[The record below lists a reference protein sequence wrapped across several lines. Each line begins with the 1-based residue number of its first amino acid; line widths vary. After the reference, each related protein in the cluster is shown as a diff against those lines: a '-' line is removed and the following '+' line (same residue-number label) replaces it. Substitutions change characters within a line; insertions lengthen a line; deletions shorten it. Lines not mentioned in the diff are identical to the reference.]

1 MHAAAVIQ
9 HTEQKAACLHG
20 VDIAAGGVL
29 LGQDLG
35 CGAVGFQIVP
45 EQAVPQADVERG
57 KIGERLLQRL
67 LEQRRVHSLAHHGC
81 QAEYVG
87 IAPARHHGKDIRG
100 VVQLV
105 PPRGCSAFFMEKIG
119 SFNREDGNG
128 RAALGQGGLRAAES
142 GEGGGP
148 GRMGGDAGKIR
159 RKVKGRWPR
168 RWPARPRDWGAG
180 RRAGQIPFSCPRRRR
195 CPRWERRGPAPRRRG
210 LLQRSSG

>member
-1 MHAAAVIQ
+1 MLEVSVLHLARGLGAVGGGKLLGRERVRVGKLAVAVADGLQKLHRARAVREHVEGLQMHAAAVIQ

-105 PPRGCSAFFMEKIG
+105 PPRGCSAFFH
-119 SFNREDGNG
+119 
-128 RAALGQGGLRAAES
+128 
-142 GEGGGP
+142 
-148 GRMGGDAGKIR
+148 GKDR
-159 RKVKGRWPR
+159 
-168 RWPARPRDWGAG
+168 
-180 RRAGQIPFSCPRRRR
+180 
-195 CPRWERRGPAPRRRG
+195 
-210 LLQRSSG
+210 LL